1 MNQKVFDI
9 DAAKIVVISL
19 FFPHEAGHSY
29 SSEWSAKCHPF
40 TKQCLRIFHNPGT
53 LLTKYKF

>member
-40 TKQCLRIFHNPGT
+40 TKQCL
-53 LLTKYKF
+53 